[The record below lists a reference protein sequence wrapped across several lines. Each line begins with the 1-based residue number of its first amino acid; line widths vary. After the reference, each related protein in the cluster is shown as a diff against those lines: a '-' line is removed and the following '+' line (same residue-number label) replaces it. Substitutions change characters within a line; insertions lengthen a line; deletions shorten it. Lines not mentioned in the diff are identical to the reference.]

1 MTIQRLGLHDFW
13 SEVVFAVSNS
23 VQGLFSGTAILSG
36 TITTNPPA
44 ASLLGYN
51 PHGVFIRSSTTADG
65 GYRFVTSSTSADYFG
80 VQRHRFRCVANWLTA
95 FTGRTV
101 RIGYHDCTTVTD
113 AVDGAYFEAVA
124 GTVSCKTSS
133 NSVRSTHATTFAM
146 TLNVVYTFDIDVN
159 AAGTSARFRIYA
171 GTSETAVLDV
181 TITTNIPNTTARVF
195 GAGIVAT
202 EVSVTA
208 SDVLIIYRMG
218 MGSYCPY
225 DVLEETVFALTG
237 TTPALNPFNGTIQT
251 WTLTANSTPTDTLTT
266 GQSITLLVDDGT
278 AFTITWPTITWVG
291 GVAPVLETTAN
302 TIITLF
308 KVGSTLYGAF

>member
-1 MTIQRLGLHDFW
+1 MSIQRSGLHDFW
-13 SEVVFAVSNS
+13 QDVIFGVANTDKNPF
-23 VQGLFSGTAILSG
+23 FGTAILSG

-44 ASLLGYN
+44 ASLQGFN

-65 GYRFVTSSTSADYFG
+65 GYRFVTSSASADYFG
-80 VQRHRFRCVANWLTA
+80 VQRHRFRAVANWQTS

-101 RIGYHDCTTVTD
+101 RMGYHDATTVAD

-124 GTVSCKTSS
+124 GTVSCKTAN
-133 NSVRSTHATTFAM
+133 NSVRTTSGTTFAM

-159 AAGTSARFRIYA
+159 AAGTEARFRIYA

-181 TITTNIPNTTARVF
+181 TITTNIPTTSARAF
-195 GAGIVAT
+195 GCGIVAT

-208 SDVLIIYRMG
+208 SDILLLYRMG
-218 MGSYCPY
+218 MGSYLP
-225 DVLEETVFALTG
+225 DETLQETVFTLTG

-251 WTLTANSTPTDTLTT
+251 WTLTANSTPTDSLAT
-266 GQSITLLVDDGT
+266 GQSMTLLVDDGT

-291 GVAPVLETTAN
+291 GVAPVLATTGN
-302 TIITLF
+302 TVITLF